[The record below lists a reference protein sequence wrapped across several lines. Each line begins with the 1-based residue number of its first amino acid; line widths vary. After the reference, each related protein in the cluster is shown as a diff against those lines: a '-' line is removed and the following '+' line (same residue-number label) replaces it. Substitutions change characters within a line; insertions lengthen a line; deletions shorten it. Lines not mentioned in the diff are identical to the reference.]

1 MCRSSRKSPI
11 SLCYALGVDAMG
23 RFLRN
28 QSCLNSCATSLTL
41 ISGPLLSL
49 TAAKTPFTT
58 SSRHSTLHKDQP
70 GAVMP
75 LAVRERTFFVAQGHP
90 HADRPF

>member
-1 MCRSSRKSPI
+1 
-11 SLCYALGVDAMG
+11 MG

-90 HADRPF
+90 HVDRPF